1 MKKVSSDQDNRHV
14 LSSSASLLSHQTANP
29 MQQQPTHTAYRILI
43 FNTLAFTVCFAGW
56 VLNGVLVAF
65 LIDNGI
71 VNWTLVQAGW
81 LLGIPVLTGSVM
93 RLPMGLLTDKLGGR
107 WVFSGLMLFCAI
119 PLFLLSKTT
128 DYTLFLVLSFLFG
141 LLGASFAVGVGFTS
155 LWFPPQWQGRALGI
169 FGMGNT
175 GSAITTMVAPSL
187 LIRLTGNGANP
198 DGWKTLPMIYA
209 GALVVMAILF
219 MLFTVNKPS
228 ASSGKT
234 LQVMLKP
241 LKSLRVW
248 RFGLYYFLVFGCF
261 VTFSQWLLSYFLNV
275 YSITLVT
282 AGLLTA
288 CFSLPAGL
296 FRAVG
301 GWLSDKFGARA
312 VMYWV
317 LGSSLV
323 LSALLLI
330 PRMEIYSPGAG
341 LMAQEAGT
349 VSSVEKDHIIVDHKT
364 YPIIARP
371 PQKNNEGTQHLI
383 FPTKES
389 WQEAIVHPGDPIR
402 KKQMLAQGVTRIY
415 FQANIWVF
423 AVLIMLLGMSWG
435 IGTAAVFKHI
445 PEYFPDEVGIVGGMV
460 GMIGGLGGFV
470 GPILFGYLLNVS
482 GLWTSSWFFVCL
494 LSAVCLIWMHRVI
507 TSMMSKNAPH
517 LKNKFEVPHVT
528 S

>member
-1 MKKVSSDQDNRHV
+1 MPSNI
-14 LSSSASLLSHQTANP
+14 
-29 MQQQPTHTAYRILI
+29 AYRILF

-119 PLFLLSKTT
+119 PLFLLSFTT
-128 DYTLFLVLSFLFG
+128 DYTLFLILSFLFG

-155 LWFPPQWQGRALGI
+155 LWFPPEWQGRALGI
-169 FGMGNT
+169 FGVGNV

-187 LIRLTGNGANP
+187 LIKLSGNGADP
-198 DGWKTLPMIYA
+198 DGWKTLPVIYA
-209 GALVVMAILF
+209 VALAAMAILF
-219 MLFTVNKPS
+219 MIFTQNKQP
-228 ASSGKT
+228 ASSGKS
-234 LQVMLKP
+234 LKLLLKP
-241 LKSLRVW
+241 LKAVRVW

-261 VTFSQWLLSYFLNV
+261 VTFSQWLVSYFLNV
-275 YSITLVT
+275 YNTSLVM
-282 AGLLTA
+282 AGMFA
-288 CFSLPAGL
+288 PCFSLPAGL

-301 GWLSDKFGARA
+301 GWLSDKFGARK

-317 LGSSLV
+317 LGGSVV
-323 LSALLLI
+323 LSFLLLI

-341 LMAQEAGT
+341 LMAAEAGAVASVSADQIT
-349 VSSVEKDHIIVDHKT
+349 VGDRT
-364 YPIIARP
+364 YPLTPRMNRSGATDRR
-371 PQKNNEGTQHLI
+371 QLV

-389 WQEAIVHPGDPIR
+389 WQEPTVHPGDQVK

-415 FQANIWVF
+415 FQANMGVF
-423 AVLIMLLGMSWG
+423 VGLIMLMGMVWG

-460 GMIGGLGGFV
+460 GLIGGLGGFI
-470 GPILFGYLLNVS
+470 GPILFGYLLNVT
-482 GLWTSSWFFVCL
+482 GLWTSSWLFICL
-494 LSAVCLIWMHRVI
+494 LSAVCLVWMHSVI
-507 TSMMSKNAPH
+507 TKMMNQHAPQVA
-517 LKNKFEVPHVT
+517 NKFEVPHKQT
-528 S
+528 AGT

>member
-1 MKKVSSDQDNRHV
+1 MQHKP
-14 LSSSASLLSHQTANP
+14 ANI
-29 MQQQPTHTAYRILI
+29 AYRILI
-43 FNTLAFTVCFAGW
+43 FNTLAFTICFAGW

-93 RLPMGLLTDKLGGR
+93 RLPLGLLTDKLGGR
-107 WVFSGLMLFCAI
+107 WVFSGLMLFCSI
-119 PLFLLSKTT
+119 PLFLLSRTT
-128 DYTLFLVLSFLFG
+128 DYTIFLILSFLFG

-198 DGWKTLPMIYA
+198 DGWKMLPLIYA
-209 GALVVMAILF
+209 IALVVMAILF
-219 MLFTVNKPS
+219 MLFTRNQQS
-228 ASSGKT
+228 ASSGKS
-234 LQVMLKP
+234 LQKMLKP

-275 YSITLVT
+275 YNTTLVT

-301 GWLSDKFGARA
+301 GWLSDKFGARK

-317 LGSSLV
+317 LSGSLI
-323 LSALLLI
+323 LSGLLLI

-349 VSSVEKDHIIVDHKT
+349 VTGVGEDHITVGGKT
-364 YPIIARP
+364 YPLIPRVREAEHADTR
-371 PQKNNEGTQHLI
+371 QLI
-383 FPTKES
+383 FPTKQS
-389 WQEAIVHPGDPIR
+389 WQEPAVRQGDRVR

-423 AVLIMLLGMSWG
+423 TVLIMLLGMVWG

-470 GPILFGYLLNVS
+470 GPILFGYLLDVS
-482 GLWTSSWFFVCL
+482 GLWTSSWFFVCV
-494 LSAVCLIWMHRVI
+494 LSAICLLWMHRVI
-507 TSMMSKNAPH
+507 TNMMTKNAPH
-517 LKNKFEVPHVT
+517 LANKFEVPHKNMAAT
-528 S
+528 EK

>member
-1 MKKVSSDQDNRHV
+1 MQHKP
-14 LSSSASLLSHQTANP
+14 ANI
-29 MQQQPTHTAYRILI
+29 AYRILF

-56 VLNGVLVAF
+56 VLNGVLIAF

-93 RLPMGLLTDKLGGR
+93 RLPLGLLTDKLGGR
-107 WVFSGLMLFCAI
+107 WVFGGLMLFCSI
-119 PLFLLSKTT
+119 PLFLLSRTT

-155 LWFPPQWQGRALGI
+155 LWFPPEWQGRALGI

-187 LIRLTGNGANP
+187 LIRLTNNGADP
-198 DGWKTLPMIYA
+198 EGWRTLPVIYA
-209 GALVVMAILF
+209 IALVVMAIFF
-219 MLFTVNKPS
+219 MLFTRNKPP
-228 ASSGKT
+228 ASSGRS
-234 LQVMLKP
+234 LQTMLRP
-241 LKSLRVW
+241 LKNVRVW

-261 VTFSQWLLSYFLNV
+261 VTFSQWLVSYFLNV
-275 YSITLVT
+275 YTTTLVT
-282 AGLLTA
+282 AGLLAA

-301 GWLSDKFGARA
+301 GWLSDKFGARK

-317 LGSSLV
+317 LGSSV
-323 LSALLLI
+323 LLSFLLLI
-330 PRMEIYSPGAG
+330 PRMEIFSPGAG
-341 LMAQEAGT
+341 LMATQAGVVT
-349 VSSVEKDHIIVDHKT
+349 SAGPDHITVGDKT
-364 YPIIARP
+364 YPLEARA
-371 PQKNNEGTQHLI
+371 PQRENTNTRQLI
-383 FPTKES
+383 FPTRES
-389 WQEAIVHPGDPIR
+389 WQEAAVRPGDSVK

-423 AVLIMLLGMSWG
+423 VGLIMLMGMVWG

-460 GMIGGLGGFV
+460 GLIGGLGGFV
-470 GPILFGYLLNVS
+470 GPILFGYLLNVT

-494 LSAVCLIWMHRVI
+494 LSAVCLVWMHSVI
-507 TSMMSKNAPH
+507 TKMMQKSTPH
-517 LKNKFEVPHVT
+517 LANKFELPHKVQG
-528 S
+528 

>member
-1 MKKVSSDQDNRHV
+1 
-14 LSSSASLLSHQTANP
+14 
-29 MQQQPTHTAYRILI
+29 MQQKPSSIAYRILS

-56 VLNGVLVAF
+56 VLNGVLIAF

-81 LLGIPVLTGSVM
+81 LLGIPVLTGSIM
-93 RLPMGLLTDKLGGR
+93 RLPMGLLTDKFGGR

-119 PLFLLSKTT
+119 PLFLLSFTT

-155 LWFPPQWQGRALGI
+155 LWFPPEWQGRALGI
-169 FGMGNT
+169 FGVGNV

-187 LIRLTGNGANP
+187 LIRLTDNGADP
-198 DGWKTLPMIYA
+198 EGWRTLPIMYA
-209 GALVVMAILF
+209 IALVIMAILF
-219 MLFTVNKPS
+219 ILFTQNKKP
-228 ASSGKT
+228 ASSGKSLKLM
-234 LQVMLKP
+234 LQP
-241 LKSLRVW
+241 LKNVRVW

-261 VTFSQWLLSYFLNV
+261 VTFSQWLVSYFLNV
-275 YSITLVT
+275 YNTSLVT
-282 AGLLTA
+282 AGLLA
-288 CFSLPAGL
+288 SCFSLPAGL

-301 GWLSDKFGARA
+301 GWLSDKFGARM

-317 LGSSLV
+317 LSGSLV
-323 LSALLLI
+323 LSFLLVI

-341 LMAQEAGT
+341 LMATAPGT
-349 VSSVEKDHIIVDHKT
+349 VSSAGPDHVTVGDKT
-364 YPIIARP
+364 YPLQARSNRQ
-371 PQKNNEGTQHLI
+371 PQTDTRQLI

-389 WQEAIVHPGDPIR
+389 WQEAVVKPGDAIK

-415 FQANIWVF
+415 FQANVWVF
-423 AVLIMLLGMSWG
+423 VGLIMLMGMVWG

-460 GMIGGLGGFV
+460 GLIGGLGGFI
-470 GPILFGYLLNVS
+470 GPILFGYLLSVS

-494 LSAVCLIWMHRVI
+494 LSALCLIWMHAVI
-507 TSMMSKNAPH
+507 TRMMKKGAPH
-517 LKNKFEVPHVT
+517 LANKFELPHKT
-528 S
+528 SGPPPQAATTHV